1 MDNAE
6 QLAIN
11 WDLNDTGYRGN
22 SKSERHPLLVEKK
35 KVFLSCSLKLK
46 SLIVSGLYRKHL
58 TINHVHFHSSTWQ
71 CKRKTQGLN
80 TCQGPLVSRDM
91 SCLSL

>member
-22 SKSERHPLLVEKK
+22 SKSERHHLLFEKK
-35 KVFLSCSLKLK
+35 FSQAEVF
-46 SLIVSGLYRKHL
+46 
-58 TINHVHFHSSTWQ
+58 N
-71 CKRKTQGLN
+71 
-80 TCQGPLVSRDM
+80 
-91 SCLSL
+91 CLRALHETSNN

>member
-35 KVFLSCSLKLK
+35 KFS
-46 SLIVSGLYRKHL
+46 
-58 TINHVHFHSSTWQ
+58 
-71 CKRKTQGLN
+71 
-80 TCQGPLVSRDM
+80 
-91 SCLSL
+91 

>member
-22 SKSERHPLLVEKK
+22 SKSERHHLLVEKS
-35 KVFLSCSLKLK
+35 FLKL
-46 SLIVSGLYRKHL
+46 LAQAEVFHCLGALYE
-58 TINHVHFHSSTWQ
+58 TSN
-71 CKRKTQGLN
+71 N
-80 TCQGPLVSRDM
+80 
-91 SCLSL
+91 